1 MKSLVLYLF
10 LLILKVFFNFVL
22 DTIYKYSKFFKAL
35 LEKSLEFFPGE
46 KGSPVLFFLRF
57 MLLLLKIDFIIKK

>member
-35 LEKSLEFFPGE
+35 LEKSLEFFPDK

-57 MLLLLKIDFIIKK
+57 MLLLLKIDFIRKK